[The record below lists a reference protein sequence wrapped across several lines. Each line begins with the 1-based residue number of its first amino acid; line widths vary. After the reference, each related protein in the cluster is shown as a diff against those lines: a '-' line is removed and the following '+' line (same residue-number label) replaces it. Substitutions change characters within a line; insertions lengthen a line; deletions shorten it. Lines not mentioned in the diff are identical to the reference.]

1 MVQTYNGSSFS
12 FSLDPA
18 LVGRLRLLANG
29 RHVTLYILLL
39 AAFKVLL
46 HRYTGQQDIVIGSP
60 MACRD
65 LAQFEHLMGYFSNV
79 VPLRANLAGD
89 PIFTSF
95 VAQVRRKVLGAL
107 EHQDYPFPL
116 LVERIAPRRD
126 ASRSP
131 LLDIVFS
138 WEKSHRGTQPRT
150 YVGARENT
158 EAQIPLDL
166 LYARQLGAPY
176 DVTLLIFEGPARFSG
191 TFLYN
196 RDLFDR
202 ERIAQMAANFTTLL
216 EGIVDNPAQRVSKL
230 PLISAEE
237 RTRLVVN
244 WNATTTSYPREQSLQ
259 KLFESQV
266 ERTPEAHAVVFGDL
280 RVSYRELNRRANQL
294 AWDLKKRGVGPEAL
308 VGVCL
313 ERSVEMVVALL
324 AVIKAGGAYVPLD
337 PAYPRERL
345 RFMLE
350 DSQTTVVVAE
360 KRTRGQLPD
369 DCRKVLWLDDE
380 WEQIAAEPDSNPEC
394 RSSGES
400 LAYVMYTSGSTGV
413 PKGVEIVHRG
423 IVRLLFGQDFAQF
436 GDKEVILQAAPVSFD
451 ASTFEIWGALL
462 HGAKCVLYPG
472 RVVTARELHEA
483 IKKYQV
489 TTLWLTSSLFNAVV
503 DEEPEA
509 LAPLRQLL
517 TGGEALSVSHVRRA
531 RERLSDV
538 ELINGYGP
546 TEATTFAC
554 TFRIP
559 RQLDAGTST
568 IPIGRPIANTRVY
581 VLDGQ
586 GEPVPVGTTG
596 ELYIGGDGV
605 GRGYLNRP
613 ELTAERFV
621 EDRFSGEA
629 GARLYRTGDLVR
641 YRADGNLEFLGRAD
655 QQVKIRGFRI
665 ELEEIEAVL
674 RKHPE
679 VREAAVLAREDSSQE
694 KRLVAYLIARGH
706 ELETSE
712 LRAWVKDSLP
722 EYMAPSAFVYLERL
736 PLNANGKVDK
746 QALPAPE
753 QRRPELNEP
762 FAAAE
767 SEMEQVI
774 AGIWQAALGL
784 PEVGKYDNFF
794 DLGGHSLLV
803 AQIHAKLEKAVGRR
817 VAIVDVFRH
826 PTIST
831 LAKHLSEV
839 EPQDRSF
846 DEVHARA
853 HQQKL
858 ALAQRGEALRSRRTN
873 E

>member
-1 MVQTYNGSSFS
+1 
-12 FSLDPA
+12 
-18 LVGRLRLLANG
+18 
-29 RHVTLYILLL
+29 
-39 AAFKVLL
+39 
-46 HRYTGQQDIVIGSP
+46 
-60 MACRD
+60 
-65 LAQFEHLMGYFSNV
+65 
-79 VPLRANLAGD
+79 
-89 PIFTSF
+89 
-95 VAQVRRKVLGAL
+95 
-107 EHQDYPFPL
+107 
-116 LVERIAPRRD
+116 
-126 ASRSP
+126 
-131 LLDIVFS
+131 
-138 WEKSHRGTQPRT
+138 
-150 YVGARENT
+150 
-158 EAQIPLDL
+158 
-166 LYARQLGAPY
+166 
-176 DVTLLIFEGPARFSG
+176 
-191 TFLYN
+191 
-196 RDLFDR
+196 
-202 ERIAQMAANFTTLL
+202 
-216 EGIVDNPAQRVSKL
+216 
-230 PLISAEE
+230 
-237 RTRLVVN
+237 
-244 WNATTTSYPREQSLQ
+244 
-259 KLFESQV
+259 
-266 ERTPEAHAVVFGDL
+266 
-280 RVSYRELNRRANQL
+280 
-294 AWDLKKRGVGPEAL
+294 
-308 VGVCL
+308 
-313 ERSVEMVVALL
+313 
-324 AVIKAGGAYVPLD
+324 
-337 PAYPRERL
+337 
-345 RFMLE
+345 MLE